1 VFILS
6 GMKSSTKTNWKPL
19 TPETWDDFELLFGPR
34 GACGGCWCMTW
45 RIPLREFKANGGAGN
60 RAAMRALVDAGEQPG
75 VLLYQEG
82 RAVAW
87 CAVAPREQY
96 VRLSASRVLAPVDD
110 KPVWSVSCFFVEKK
124 SRGKR
129 LTVAVLKAAVEFAR
143 GRGAKIIEG
152 YPQELR
158 QKLPPAFVWTGV
170 MPSFVDAGFR
180 VAARRSPQRPIV
192 RKTVRAKKTA
202 TKSVAK
208 KKGAR
213 AK

>member
-1 VFILS
+1 
-6 GMKSSTKTNWKPL
+6 
-19 TPETWDDFELLFGPR
+19 
-34 GACGGCWCMTW
+34 MTW
-45 RIPLREFKANGGAGN
+45 RIPLKEFKANGSSGN

-75 VLLYQEG
+75 VLLYQDG

-87 CAVAPREQY
+87 CAVAPRERY
-96 VRLSASRVLAPVDD
+96 VRLAASRVLAPVDE

-129 LTVAVLKAAVEFAR
+129 LTVAALKAAVEFAR
-143 GRGAKIIEG
+143 SKGAKVIEG
-152 YPQELR
+152 YPQELK

-170 MPSFVDAGFR
+170 MPTFVDAGFHE
-180 VAARRSPQRPIV
+180 AARRSPQRPIM
-192 RKTVRAKKTA
+192 RKAGAARKSAAKSVTESKARSAAKKSA
-202 TKSVAK
+202 AK